1 MRVYQAGQNPLRDN
15 RSPFPPP
22 LPIPPV
28 ELDSYLQNARDQQRQ
43 RGANSRI
50 GRHWQILINGLNAPR
65 NRGTAA
71 HPRYL
76 DIAALE
82 DCYNLNDKSV
92 IALLISKASSW
103 GLNQIAAVY
112 LQPLMYSRKSAK
124 RANARGELEDYSP
137 LTSVTLTAFAVPM
150 ETLSDKKYPVRS
162 FFSAVHAILYYC
174 LPHNQSLRE
183 YTEILTHLR
192 NLLARALR
200 PYLSEQMGLFRVK
213 ISLLVC
219 LSPANSRDSR
229 AIIGFSAVGKKQL
242 KSIIIQDRMEHLR
255 ALQDV
260 RSNGTWPVGNCAED
274 ETFAHIPELC
284 SSPIGQ
290 SRDVIAAFLTVD
302 ILEGNSNGPCQQC
315 RDLINILL
323 RQLRTATILSLA
335 VKRNRREVEGSEYS
349 SITIN

>member
-1 MRVYQAGQNPLRDN
+1 
-15 RSPFPPP
+15 
-22 LPIPPV
+22 
-28 ELDSYLQNARDQQRQ
+28 
-43 RGANSRI
+43 
-50 GRHWQILINGLNAPR
+50 
-65 NRGTAA
+65 
-71 HPRYL
+71 
-76 DIAALE
+76 
-82 DCYNLNDKSV
+82 
-92 IALLISKASSW
+92 
-103 GLNQIAAVY
+103 
-112 LQPLMYSRKSAK
+112 
-124 RANARGELEDYSP
+124 
-137 LTSVTLTAFAVPM
+137 M
-150 ETLSDKKYPVRS
+150 EKLSDKKYPVRS